1 VTRGDM
7 PSYTGRHSCTAS
19 LHALLPL
26 AAHTGHTAR
35 QAAGEPRA
43 WLPLPSQVR
52 RFIAQLLRSLS
63 HSRRGRLQGLAAR
76 SRQPLAAA
84 KPKHCTSIV

>member
-1 VTRGDM
+1 M

-52 RFIAQLLRSLS
+52 R
-63 HSRRGRLQGLAAR
+63 GRLQGLAAR
-76 SRQPLAAA
+76 SRQLLAAA